1 MYLQS
6 IPAEM
11 EDSDVWDPKMVKPV
25 LKMIHDIHAPLS
37 WAPLLESQ
45 MQEWEAMIAGAAS
58 AAGIEIDHILRASKD
73 VVVDAEV
80 KGA

>member
-11 EDSDVWDPKMVKPV
+11 EDSDEWDPKMVKTG
-25 LKMIHDIHAPLS
+25 LKMIHDIRAPLS
-37 WAPLLESQ
+37 WVPLLESQ

-58 AAGIEIDHILRASKD
+58 AAGIEVDHTLRASKD

>member
-1 MYLQS
+1 M
-6 IPAEM
+6 
-11 EDSDVWDPKMVKPV
+11 WDPKMVKPV
-25 LKMIHDIHAPLS
+25 LKMIHDIRAPLS